1 MSAVGLS
8 KVGINYLVRR
18 ILVEHAQEG
27 LIAFPINPGAVKTRI
42 GNVAAPTLFRIKE
55 FELEPDESARGILA
69 VIDKA
74 TTNDNEHFY
83 SYDGQELPW

>member
-1 MSAVGLS
+1 M
-8 KVGINYLVRR
+8 
-18 ILVEHAQEG
+18 EHGQEG

-42 GNVAAPTLFRIKE
+42 GNVAAPTLFGIKE
-55 FELEPDESARGILA
+55 FELEPDESARGILE

-74 TTNDNEHFY
+74 TTSNNEHFY